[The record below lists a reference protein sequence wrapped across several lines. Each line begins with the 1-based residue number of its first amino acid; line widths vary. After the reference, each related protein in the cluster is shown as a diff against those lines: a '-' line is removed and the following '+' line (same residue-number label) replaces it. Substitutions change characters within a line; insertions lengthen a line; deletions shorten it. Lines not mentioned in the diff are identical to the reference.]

1 MSVSI
6 NNLFNYSR
14 SLPVPFDTMTN
25 KKVKVASMYGAKTES
40 TLCGSVIKAVHAM
53 CRCMNGTGEGA
64 VGHIDTNKSVAEYK
78 SSVGPDAYHLVVFDA
93 ASGSALASVYDK
105 NTELIEQY
113 VAHPSQ
119 RDGAAIFFALMPFL
133 MSDAEF
139 DETFQEYYD
148 QFIAGYPDMAKATES
163 MAILCDNAYRRIKDD
178 TCPAHINITVDKSGN
193 LMRVSQGQLDSGSFV
208 PTSVTAGEFTIFAKT
223 GPAVIK
229 KAGVVVEH
237 TDFVGKYPLTPG
249 RTLSALEL
257 SLIPKLPE
265 WYIIPPEVVDICKHA
280 QKTTG
285 RPMQMRNFLLRG
297 PAGTG
302 KTMGAKAI
310 AAGLGLPYMK
320 YTCSANTEIFDFTG
334 MIFPETDAVSTGS
347 PELDREREI
356 LKSMGGISYANVAK
370 LMRLPDLDDM
380 DYDPAG
386 VYQALTGVENL
397 AATVQDCMSVVLE
410 KVTEK
415 VQALSK
421 RAETRQSSGQN
432 YTYVETD
439 FVKALKH
446 GYLVEVQEPSTIIQ
460 PGVLV
465 GLNSLLEQEGS
476 ITLPT
481 GEIIRRHPDTVVIVT
496 TNVSYEG
503 CRQMNQSVVDR
514 MSLVKDIELPE
525 PEVMVQRAMAV
536 TGCADEYLVSQM
548 VQVVNDMADYC
559 RKNSITDGACGMRS
573 LIDWVISAEIS
584 GDPYLSA
591 KYTVISKAT
600 ADEED
605 REALITTILDPMFA
619 PKRKRTSA

>member
-64 VGHIDTNKSVAEYK
+64 VGQIDTNKSVAEYK

-370 LMRLPDLDDM
+370 LLRLPDLDDM

-421 RAETRQSSGQN
+421 RAENRQSSGQN

-584 GDPYLSA
+584 DDPYLSA

>member
-64 VGHIDTNKSVAEYK
+64 VGQIDTNKSVAEYK

-347 PELDREREI
+347 LELDREREI

-421 RAETRQSSGQN
+421 RAENRQSSGQN

-525 PEVMVQRAMAV
+525 SEVMVQRAMAV

-548 VQVVNDMADYC
+548 VQVVNDMVDYC

>member
-64 VGHIDTNKSVAEYK
+64 VGQIDTNKSVAEYK

-265 WYIIPPEVVDICKHA
+265 WYIIPPEVVDICQHA

-347 PELDREREI
+347 SELDREREI

-370 LMRLPDLDDM
+370 LLRLPDLDDM

-421 RAETRQSSGQN
+421 RAENRQSSGQN

-548 VQVVNDMADYC
+548 VQVVNDMANYC

>member
-64 VGHIDTNKSVAEYK
+64 VGQIDTNKSVAEYK

-208 PTSVTAGEFTIFAKT
+208 PTSVTAGEFTIFSKT

-421 RAETRQSSGQN
+421 RAENRQSSGQN

-503 CRQMNQSVVDR
+503 CRSMNQSVVDR

>member
-64 VGHIDTNKSVAEYK
+64 VGQIDTNKSVAEYK
-78 SSVGPDAYHLVVFDA
+78 SSVGPDTYHLVVFDA

-370 LMRLPDLDDM
+370 LMLLPDLDDM

-421 RAETRQSSGQN
+421 RAENRQSSGQN

-503 CRQMNQSVVDR
+503 CRSMNQSVVDR

>member
-64 VGHIDTNKSVAEYK
+64 VGQIDTNKSVAEYK

-223 GPAVIK
+223 GAAVIK

-347 PELDREREI
+347 SELDREREI

-421 RAETRQSSGQN
+421 RAENRQSSGQN

-481 GEIIRRHPDTVVIVT
+481 GEIIRRHPDTVIIVT

>member
-64 VGHIDTNKSVAEYK
+64 VGQIDTNKSVAEYK

-249 RTLSALEL
+249 RTLSALEQ

-421 RAETRQSSGQN
+421 RAENRQSSGQN

-503 CRQMNQSVVDR
+503 CRSMNQSVMDR

>member
-64 VGHIDTNKSVAEYK
+64 VGQIDTNKSVAEYK

-347 PELDREREI
+347 SELDREREI

-370 LMRLPDLDDM
+370 LLRLPDLDDLG
-380 DYDPAG
+380 YDPAG

-421 RAETRQSSGQN
+421 RAENRQSSGQN

-503 CRQMNQSVVDR
+503 CRSMNQSVVDR

>member
-64 VGHIDTNKSVAEYK
+64 VGQIDTNKSVAEYK

-223 GPAVIK
+223 GLAIIK

-421 RAETRQSSGQN
+421 RAENRQSSGQN

-503 CRQMNQSVVDR
+503 CRPMNQSVVDR

-619 PKRKRTSA
+619 PKRKRTTA

>member
-64 VGHIDTNKSVAEYK
+64 VGQIDTNKSVAEYK
-78 SSVGPDAYHLVVFDA
+78 SSIGPDAYHLVVFDA

-347 PELDREREI
+347 SELDREREI

-370 LMRLPDLDDM
+370 LLRLPDLDDM

-421 RAETRQSSGQN
+421 RAENRQSSGQN

-503 CRQMNQSVVDR
+503 CRSMNQSVVDR
-514 MSLVKDIELPE
+514 MSLVKDIDLPE

>member
-64 VGHIDTNKSVAEYK
+64 VGQIDTNKSVAEYK

-133 MSDAEF
+133 MSDVEF

-229 KAGVVVEH
+229 KAGIVVEH

-310 AAGLGLPYMK
+310 AAVLGLPYMK

-370 LMRLPDLDDM
+370 LLRLPDLDDM

-421 RAETRQSSGQN
+421 RAENRQSSGQN

-465 GLNSLLEQEGS
+465 GLNSLLEQKGS

-503 CRQMNQSVVDR
+503 CRSMNQSVVDR

>member
-14 SLPVPFDTMTN
+14 SLPVPFDIMTN

-64 VGHIDTNKSVAEYK
+64 VGQIDTNKSVAEYK

-133 MSDAEF
+133 MSDVEF

-237 TDFVGKYPLTPG
+237 TDFVGKYPLTLG
-249 RTLSALEL
+249 RTLSALEQ

-370 LMRLPDLDDM
+370 LMLLPDLDDM

-397 AATVQDCMSVVLE
+397 AATVQDCMCVVLE

-421 RAETRQSSGQN
+421 RAENRQSSGQN

-514 MSLVKDIELPE
+514 MSLVKDIDLPE

-548 VQVVNDMADYC
+548 VQVVNDMVDYC

>member
-64 VGHIDTNKSVAEYK
+64 VGQIDTNKSVAEYK

-133 MSDAEF
+133 MSDVEF

-347 PELDREREI
+347 SELDREREI

-421 RAETRQSSGQN
+421 RAENRQSSGQN

-573 LIDWVISAEIS
+573 LIDWVISAKIS

>member
-64 VGHIDTNKSVAEYK
+64 VGQIDTNKSVAEYK

-280 QKTTG
+280 QKITG

-347 PELDREREI
+347 SELDREREI

-421 RAETRQSSGQN
+421 RTENRQSSGQN

-503 CRQMNQSVVDR
+503 CRSMNQSVVDR

>member
-64 VGHIDTNKSVAEYK
+64 VGQIDTNKSVAEYK

-347 PELDREREI
+347 SELDREREI

-421 RAETRQSSGQN
+421 RAENRQSSGQN

-446 GYLVEVQEPSTIIQ
+446 GYLVEVQEPSTNIQ

>member
-64 VGHIDTNKSVAEYK
+64 VGQIDTNKSVAEYK
-78 SSVGPDAYHLVVFDA
+78 SSIGPDAYHLVVFDA

-133 MSDAEF
+133 MSDVEF

-208 PTSVTAGEFTIFAKT
+208 PTSVTAGEFSIFAKT
-223 GPAVIK
+223 GPAFIK

-249 RTLSALEL
+249 RTLSALEQ

-370 LMRLPDLDDM
+370 LMRFPDLDDM

-514 MSLVKDIELPE
+514 MSLVKDINLPE

-559 RKNSITDGACGMRS
+559 RKNSITDGTCGMRS

>member
-64 VGHIDTNKSVAEYK
+64 VGQIDANKSVAEYK

-347 PELDREREI
+347 SELDREREI

-380 DYDPAG
+380 DYDPVG

-421 RAETRQSSGQN
+421 RAENRQSSGQN

-503 CRQMNQSVVDR
+503 CRSMNQSVVDR

>member
-64 VGHIDTNKSVAEYK
+64 VGQIDTNKSVAEYK

-334 MIFPETDAVSTGS
+334 MIFPETDAASTGS
-347 PELDREREI
+347 SELDREREI
-356 LKSMGGISYANVAK
+356 LKTMGGISYANVAK
-370 LMRLPDLDDM
+370 LMRFPDLDDM

-421 RAETRQSSGQN
+421 RAENRQSSGQN

-619 PKRKRTSA
+619 PKRKRTTA

>member
-64 VGHIDTNKSVAEYK
+64 VGQIDTNKSVAEYK

-302 KTMGAKAI
+302 KTMGAKTI

-347 PELDREREI
+347 SELDREREI

-370 LMRLPDLDDM
+370 LMRFPDLDDM

-421 RAETRQSSGQN
+421 RAENRQSSGQN

-514 MSLVKDIELPE
+514 MSLVKDIDLPE

>member
-64 VGHIDTNKSVAEYK
+64 VGQIDTNKSVAEYK

-347 PELDREREI
+347 SELDREREI

-421 RAETRQSSGQN
+421 RAENCQSSGQN

-476 ITLPT
+476 ITIPT

-503 CRQMNQSVVDR
+503 CRSMNQSVVDR

>member
-53 CRCMNGTGEGA
+53 CRCMNGPGEGA
-64 VGHIDTNKSVAEYK
+64 VGQIDTNKSVAEYK

-347 PELDREREI
+347 SELDREREI

-370 LMRLPDLDDM
+370 LMRFPDLDDM

-421 RAETRQSSGQN
+421 RAENRQSSGQN

-619 PKRKRTSA
+619 PKRKRTTA

>member
-64 VGHIDTNKSVAEYK
+64 VGQIDTNKSVAEYK

-249 RTLSALEL
+249 RTLSALEQ

-302 KTMGAKAI
+302 KTMGATAI

-370 LMRLPDLDDM
+370 LMRFPDLDDM

-514 MSLVKDIELPE
+514 MSLVKDINLPE

-559 RKNSITDGACGMRS
+559 RKNSITDGTCGMRS

>member
-64 VGHIDTNKSVAEYK
+64 VGQIDTNKSVAEYK

-347 PELDREREI
+347 SELDREREI

-370 LMRLPDLDDM
+370 LMLLPDLDDM

-397 AATVQDCMSVVLE
+397 AATVQDCMCVVLE

-421 RAETRQSSGQN
+421 RAENRQSSGQN

-514 MSLVKDIELPE
+514 MSLVKDIDLPE

>member
-64 VGHIDTNKSVAEYK
+64 VGQIDTNKSVAEYK

-133 MSDAEF
+133 MSDVEF

-208 PTSVTAGEFTIFAKT
+208 PNSVTAGEFTIFAKT

-370 LMRLPDLDDM
+370 LMRFPDLDDM

-421 RAETRQSSGQN
+421 RAETCQSSGQN

>member
-64 VGHIDTNKSVAEYK
+64 VGQIDTNKSVAEYK

-133 MSDAEF
+133 MSDVEF

-237 TDFVGKYPLTPG
+237 TDFVGKYPLTLG
-249 RTLSALEL
+249 RTLSALEQ

-347 PELDREREI
+347 LELDREREI

-421 RAETRQSSGQN
+421 RAENRQSSGQN

-514 MSLVKDIELPE
+514 MSLVKDIELPK

>member
-64 VGHIDTNKSVAEYK
+64 VGQIDTNKSVAEYK

-370 LMRLPDLDDM
+370 LMRFPDLDDM

-421 RAETRQSSGQN
+421 RTENRQSSGQN

>member
-64 VGHIDTNKSVAEYK
+64 VGQIDTNKSVAEYK

-347 PELDREREI
+347 SELDREREI

-370 LMRLPDLDDM
+370 LLRLPDLDDM

-421 RAETRQSSGQN
+421 RAENRQSSGQN

-503 CRQMNQSVVDR
+503 CLQMNQSVVDR

>member
-64 VGHIDTNKSVAEYK
+64 VGQIDTNKSVAEYK

-347 PELDREREI
+347 SELDREREI

-370 LMRLPDLDDM
+370 LMRFPDLDDM

-421 RAETRQSSGQN
+421 RAENRQSSGQN

-503 CRQMNQSVVDR
+503 CRSMNQSVVDR

-619 PKRKRTSA
+619 PKRKRTTA

>member
-64 VGHIDTNKSVAEYK
+64 VGQIDTNKSVAEYK

-347 PELDREREI
+347 SELDREREI

-370 LMRLPDLDDM
+370 LMRFPDLDDM

-503 CRQMNQSVVDR
+503 CRSMNQSVVDR

>member
-64 VGHIDTNKSVAEYK
+64 VGQIDTNKSVAEYK

-334 MIFPETDAVSTGS
+334 IIFPETDAVSTGS

-421 RAETRQSSGQN
+421 RAENRQSSGQN

-503 CRQMNQSVVDR
+503 CRSMNQSVVDR

-536 TGCADEYLVSQM
+536 TGCADEYMVSQM

>member
-64 VGHIDTNKSVAEYK
+64 VGQIDTNKSVAEYK

-421 RAETRQSSGQN
+421 RAENRQSSGQN

-476 ITLPT
+476 ITIPT

-503 CRQMNQSVVDR
+503 CRSMNQSVVDR

>member
-64 VGHIDTNKSVAEYK
+64 VGQIDTNKSVAEYK

-139 DETFQEYYD
+139 DETFQEYYN
-148 QFIAGYPDMAKATES
+148 QFIAGYPDMTKATES

-237 TDFVGKYPLTPG
+237 ADFVGKYPLTPG

-415 VQALSK
+415 VQSLSK
-421 RAETRQSSGQN
+421 RAENRQSSGQN

-503 CRQMNQSVVDR
+503 CRSMNQSVVDR

>member
-14 SLPVPFDTMTN
+14 SLPIPFDTMTN

-64 VGHIDTNKSVAEYK
+64 VGQIDTNKSVAEYK

-133 MSDAEF
+133 MSDVEF

-223 GPAVIK
+223 GPAIIK

-347 PELDREREI
+347 SELDREREI

-421 RAETRQSSGQN
+421 RAENRQSSGQN

>member
-64 VGHIDTNKSVAEYK
+64 VGQIDTNKSVAEYK
-78 SSVGPDAYHLVVFDA
+78 SSVGPNAYHLVVFDA

-347 PELDREREI
+347 SELDREREI

-370 LMRLPDLDDM
+370 LLRLPDLDDM
-380 DYDPAG
+380 DYDPAS

-397 AATVQDCMSVVLE
+397 AATVQDCLSVVLE

-421 RAETRQSSGQN
+421 RAENRQSSGQN

-503 CRQMNQSVVDR
+503 CRSMNQSVVDR

>member
-64 VGHIDTNKSVAEYK
+64 VGQIDTNKSVAEYK

-93 ASGSALASVYDK
+93 ASGSTLASVYDK

-133 MSDAEF
+133 MSDVEF

-370 LMRLPDLDDM
+370 LMRFPDLDDM

-421 RAETRQSSGQN
+421 RAETCQSSGQN

-439 FVKALKH
+439 FVKALKY

>member
-64 VGHIDTNKSVAEYK
+64 VGQIDTNKSVAEYK

-334 MIFPETDAVSTGS
+334 MIFPETDVVSTGS

-370 LMRLPDLDDM
+370 LMLLPDLDDM

-421 RAETRQSSGQN
+421 RAENRQSSGQN

-514 MSLVKDIELPE
+514 MSLVKDIDLPE

>member
-64 VGHIDTNKSVAEYK
+64 VGQIDANKSVAEYK

-249 RTLSALEL
+249 RTLSALEQ

-421 RAETRQSSGQN
+421 RAENRQSSGQN

-503 CRQMNQSVVDR
+503 CRSMNQSVVDR

-525 PEVMVQRAMAV
+525 PEVMVERAMAV